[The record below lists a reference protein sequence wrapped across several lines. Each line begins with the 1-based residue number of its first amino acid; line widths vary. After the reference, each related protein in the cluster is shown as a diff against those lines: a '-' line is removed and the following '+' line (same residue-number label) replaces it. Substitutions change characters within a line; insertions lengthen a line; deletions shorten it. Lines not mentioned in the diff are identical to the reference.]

1 MPCCRGPGL
10 QQSSFELTLLDDEA
24 SQEAAAG
31 VAQCKVCS
39 ALARHLW
46 EGLTGWVN
54 RKRQVP
60 NKRRIEAFANDLCE
74 YEVGAG
80 LLGWWALGWWVC
92 LGRHWMAGSNVLQ
105 CRSAGAGRWSCP
117 DGPACLLAC
126 CFTAALLVPCVMIMP
141 VQVPNEVLKGWVL
154 LRAKVQQAQGLPFA
168 AEGQTQEFYMLRWGW
183 PVAGM
188 AGIPVLD

>member
-1 MPCCRGPGL
+1 MRVE
-10 QQSSFELTLLDDEA
+10 SNFHA
-24 SQEAAAG
+24 
-31 VAQCKVCS
+31 

-92 LGRHWMAGSNVLQ
+92 LGRHWMEQCNAVHECWCWPLVL
-105 CRSAGAGRWSCP
+105 P
-117 DGPACLLAC
+117 
-126 CFTAALLVPCVMIMP
+126 
-141 VQVPNEVLKGWVL
+141 
-154 LRAKVQQAQGLPFA
+154 
-168 AEGQTQEFYMLRWGW
+168 
-183 PVAGM
+183 
-188 AGIPVLD
+188 